1 MRKKILVF
9 FAMGIEFPD
18 KICYICRLILELMD
32 KEELRELLALLDEAN
47 VNYKLCDVPTPVSL
61 TSVPCGSPAEL
72 GEEDIDDYIL
82 LPRKLVGM
90 HPEMFVP
97 CQGDSMIEAGYEP
110 GDLLRVRFGVE
121 AQDGDNV
128 LACIDGACTVKSLFT
143 DEDGTKW
150 LVPQNDNYKAIHLT
164 EDMDVK
170 ILGVVVAVEKG
181 RVRASSRQM
190 LQSVRRAKNMLRT
203 ASKLTEEKVDEI
215 IIKMGGEVKHARQWY
230 AVYRAMVDYGVAR
243 EGETQQFCERVNRL
257 LPQHGHLPAHK
268 EVSRMAVQSFA
279 KQVSMWRPDNAPVS
293 GARYMDYLN
302 IALSA
307 GKLLGGEQI

>member
-1 MRKKILVF
+1 MTTQ
-9 FAMGIEFPD
+9 
-18 KICYICRLILELMD
+18 ELKD
-32 KEELRELLALLDEAN
+32 IFALLDEAN
-47 VNYKLCDVPTPVSL
+47 INYTLCSEPTPVSL
-61 TSVPCGSPAEL
+61 TSVPCGSPTEL

-82 LPRKLVGM
+82 LPKKLVGQN
-90 HPEMFVP
+90 PEMFVP
-97 CQGDSMIEAGYEP
+97 CHGDSMKDAGYEN
-110 GDLLRVRFGVE
+110 GDLLRVRFGMD

-128 LACIDGACTVKSLFT
+128 LAYIDGACTVKSLFT

-150 LVPQNDNYKAIHLT
+150 LVPQNENYKAIHLT

-203 ASKLTEEKVDEI
+203 ASKLPEEKVDEI
-215 IIKMGGEVKHARQWY
+215 IIKMGDEVKHARQWY
-230 AVYRAMVDYGVAR
+230 AVFRAMIDYAVVA
-243 EGETQQFCERVNRL
+243 EDSVQEFCERVKTL
-257 LPQHGHLPAHK
+257 LPEHGHLPSHK
-268 EVSRMAVQSFA
+268 EISRMAVQSFA

-302 IALSA
+302 IALLA
-307 GKLLGGEQI
+307 GKLLGGES

>member
-1 MRKKILVF
+1 MTSKKL
-9 FAMGIEFPD
+9 
-18 KICYICRLILELMD
+18 KELF
-32 KEELRELLALLDEAN
+32 ALLDEAN
-47 VNYKLCDVPTPVSL
+47 VNYMLCSEPLPVSL
-61 TSVPCGSPAEL
+61 TSVPCGSPTEL

-82 LPRKLVGM
+82 LPKKLVGQN
-90 HPEMFVP
+90 PEMFVP
-97 CQGDSMIEAGYEP
+97 CHGDSMKDAGYEN
-110 GDLLRVRFGVE
+110 GDLLRVRFGMD

-128 LACIDGACTVKSLFT
+128 LAYIDGACTVKSLFT

-150 LVPQNDNYKAIHLT
+150 LVPQNENYKAIHLT

-203 ASKLTEEKVDEI
+203 ASKLPEEKVDEI
-215 IIKMGGEVKHARQWY
+215 IIKMGDEVKHARQWY
-230 AVYRAMVDYGVAR
+230 AVFRAMIDYAVVA
-243 EGETQQFCERVNRL
+243 EDSVQEFCERVKTL
-257 LPQHGHLPAHK
+257 LPEHGHLPSHK
-268 EVSRMAVQSFA
+268 EISRMAVQSFA

-302 IALSA
+302 IALLA
-307 GKLLGGEQI
+307 GKLLGGEEI

>member
-1 MRKKILVF
+1 MENIYGYKLESDIVDVEEMTVF
-9 FAMGIEFPD
+9 EQTMKAQ
-18 KICYICRLILELMD
+18 ELQ
-32 KEELRELLALLDEAN
+32 EIFSLLREAGMQYE
-47 VNYKLCDVPTPVSL
+47 LCNSPIPVSL
-61 TSVPCGSPAEL
+61 KKVPCGSAAEL
-72 GEEDIDDYIL
+72 GAEDIDDYIL
-82 LPRKLVGM
+82 LPKKLVGQN
-90 HPEMFVP
+90 PEMFVP
-97 CQGDSMIEAGYEP
+97 CHGDSMKDAGYEN
-110 GDLLRVRFGVE
+110 GDLLRVRFGMD

-128 LACIDGACTVKSLFT
+128 LAYIDGACTVKSLFT

-203 ASKLTEEKVDEI
+203 ASKLPEEKVDNI
-215 IIKMGGEVKHARQWY
+215 IIKMGGAVKHARQWY
-230 AVYRAMVDYGVAR
+230 AVFRAMADYEIVP
-243 EGETQQFCERVNRL
+243 EISVQEFCERVKRL
-257 LPQHGHLPAHK
+257 LPGHGHLPAHK

-293 GARYMDYLN
+293 GARFMDYLS
-302 IALSA
+302 IALQTSR
-307 GKLLGGEQI
+307 LLGGEEK